1 MDQIKENTDTFG
13 FLEMNDISIK
23 MIEKN
28 KEVKNFKTSGQ
39 SFDTLQFSR
48 NNSSLMGE
56 SIDGYLIQLN
66 KRVDY
71 RDKTTSFRDFL

>member
-1 MDQIKENTDTFG
+1 MDQIKENTDAFG
-13 FLEMNDISIK
+13 FLEINDVSIK
-23 MIEKN
+23 MVEKH

-48 NNSSLMGE
+48 NNSNLMGE
-56 SIDGYLIQLN
+56 QIDGYLIQLN